1 LQKVGIHPEVNGIKV
16 ILTTRLKHVCHQ
28 MDCHLYAIIQ
38 MFPLSCYYEEN
49 EYESEDSDDHEEC
62 EDWKLFMLKL
72 GYDGTTR
79 ILPREI
85 KKIARCIVKRFEG
98 LPLAINVM
106 ARTMKGIDDI
116 HQWKHALNKLK
127 KLEMGQEVEEEV
139 FNVLKRSYD
148 NLMEKN

>member
-1 LQKVGIHPEVNGIKV
+1 VGIHPKVNGIKV
-16 ILTTRLKHVCHQ
+16 ILTTRFKHVCHQ

-38 MFPLSCYYEEN
+38 MFPLRCYDEEN
-49 EYESEDSDDHEEC
+49 EYESEDSDDQEEC
-62 EDWKLFMLKL
+62 EDWTLFMVKL

-79 ILPREI
+79 TLPREI